1 MINLSLVDIETYNS
15 TDYITSSA
23 GNIFHVTAE
32 VKDPSNV
39 ELPGGKCIL
48 KENVLIRGDLS
59 SIMINAYTI
68 IEINTELKPS
78 YIDKKK
84 EEDDDDDELKYI
96 PLTIGKYSYIGK
108 DCIIESA
115 CIGVGCYIGN
125 NCNLSK
131 RSILKDY
138 VYVKDNTLIPP
149 DMVIPPFSIV
159 EGVPAKIIGEQ
170 PPFTPKAVEQMA
182 FSRYNMF
189 RKES

>member
-1 MINLSLVDIETYNS
+1 MNLSLVKVDTYS
-15 TDYITSSA
+15 SADYITSSA
-23 GNIFHVTAE
+23 GNIFHRTAE
-32 VKDPSNV
+32 VKEPSNV

-48 KENVLIRGDLS
+48 KEDVLIRGDLC
-59 SIMINAYTI
+59 SIQINAYTI
-68 IEINTELKPS
+68 IETKSELKPS
-78 YIDKKK
+78 HIDMNK
-84 EEDDDDDELKYI
+84 EGDEVKYI
-96 PLTIGKYSYIGK
+96 PLTIGKYTYIGK
-108 DCIIESA
+108 KCIIESA

-138 VYVKDNTLIPP
+138 VFVKDNTVIPP

-159 EGVPAKIIGEQ
+159 EGVPAKIVGEQ

-189 RKES
+189 RKDS